1 MLAIVI
7 TRRIQPG
14 LERLQ
19 NATLREVRVEDLTLG
34 APPLPVAR
42 RRRASSRPAAGDAPP
57 QVNAVKLYD
66 TAADKI
72 IVELE
77 TVWDSNA
84 RLLLGVSFTEGGSLY
99 APVEVAGIRFQGV
112 IRVIMAP
119 MLLGPPF
126 VGSMSFASALAPNI
140 DFRIKVLGG
149 EVSAIPGLREALQVR
164 CAALSSCFVVGSPV
178 HPRRSTPRHC

>member
-1 MLAIVI
+1 MPCA
-7 TRRIQPG
+7 
-14 LERLQ
+14 
-19 NATLREVRVEDLTLG
+19 D
-34 APPLPVAR
+34 PLPLG
-42 RRRASSRPAAGDAPP
+42 PGDAPP
-57 QVNAVKLYD
+57 LVNAVKLYD

-72 IVELE
+72 VVELE
-77 TVWDSNA
+77 TVWDSKA

-99 APVEVAGIRFQGV
+99 APVEVTGIRFQGV

-140 DFRIKVLGG
+140 DFKIKVLGG

-164 CAALSSCFVVGSPV
+164 LCCVAAGMCGALTAAAAGVRNVAAE
-178 HPRRSTPRHC
+178 RHLHVAEPHCGTCVAMLHAAHR